1 MEVTGG
7 AYIFKHYI
15 SEKDLGLLCTYTAYI
30 YQCREEDQSQS
41 VLKIFLEKLHSHVS
55 MSAQNDS
62 RCLAGVCNEVRRS
75 IQSGIASSLNC
86 IQQFKTGF
94 YSTCDVRSWHVHR

>member
-7 AYIFKHYI
+7 AYVFKHYI

-30 YQCREEDQSQS
+30 YQCREEDQPQS
-41 VLKIFLEKLHSHVS
+41 VLKIFLEELHSHVS

-62 RCLAGVCNEVRRS
+62 RCLAGVCNEH
-75 IQSGIASSLNC
+75 
-86 IQQFKTGF
+86 FKIGF
-94 YSTCDVRSWHVHR
+94 YSTCDIRSWHVHR